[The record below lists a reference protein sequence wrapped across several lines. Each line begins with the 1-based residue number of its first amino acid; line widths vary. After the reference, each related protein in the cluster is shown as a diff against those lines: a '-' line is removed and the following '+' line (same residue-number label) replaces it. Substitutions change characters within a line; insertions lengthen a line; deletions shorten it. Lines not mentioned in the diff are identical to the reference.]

1 MTNQTIKDDTK
12 ERPEDDEK
20 KLSHKTPK
28 KMGEP
33 EEICPQDI
41 SMAQILSLI
50 ENSNEKLDGLTRL
63 FEDKIAEDETKGILF
78 EKLYGELSQYRDD
91 FVFDK
96 ILKRLFLDLIGLF
109 DRIVEVK
116 EQVNPSELVS
126 GDIIENLNSF
136 CEEILQILK
145 KQEVTLI
152 ENAEELF
159 NEEFQEAM
167 DIEVTNI
174 PSDNLKIAQII
185 KKGFIFRGH
194 RLLRPEIVTIKKYKE
209 D

>member
-1 MTNQTIKDDTK
+1 MTNQTKENETK
-12 ERPEDDEK
+12 EIPEGDEK
-20 KLSHKTPK
+20 ELSHETPK

-50 ENSNEKLDGLTRL
+50 ENSNKKLDGLTRL

-78 EKLYGELSQYRDD
+78 EKLHGELSQYRDD

-96 ILKRLFLDLIGLF
+96 ILRRLFLDLIGLF

-116 EQVNPSELVS
+116 EHVNPSELVS

-152 ENAEELF
+152 ENAEEFF